1 MRGVRVSNLLKKYGD
16 IVAVDDLTMDFE
28 KGTLTTLLGPSGCGK
43 TTTLRCIAGL
53 EKPDKGLVS
62 IGDSTVFSQ
71 DTNVPP
77 EKRMV
82 GIVFQSYAIWPH
94 MTVFDNIAFPLKI
107 RHASKQVVDEKVKK
121 MMDLVRLTGMGD
133 RSATQVSGGQQQRI
147 ALARALV
154 FDPEVLLLDEPL
166 SNLDASLRDIVRVE
180 LREIQKKLGITTI
193 YVTHDQVEAL
203 SISDKVVVLRAGK
216 VMAVGTPKE
225 IYTRPHNE
233 FIASFVG
240 KANMLPGTIVS
251 MAGMPTARSGE
262 SRVVVETKFGRVN
275 CHIHGAPKM
284 KEGDKA
290 LITIK
295 PENVVISGDGQQSK
309 EENTFS
315 GRVEITSYL
324 GAFSEVIVSVG
335 GEMIRIVKNSEDAAF
350 EGGREVLVGF
360 PEHYCSLLRPD
371 AQA

>member
-1 MRGVRVSNLLKKYGD
+1 
-16 IVAVDDLTMDFE
+16 
-28 KGTLTTLLGPSGCGK
+28 
-43 TTTLRCIAGL
+43 
-53 EKPDKGLVS
+53 
-62 IGDSTVFSQ
+62 
-71 DTNVPP
+71 
-77 EKRMV
+77 
-82 GIVFQSYAIWPH
+82 
-94 MTVFDNIAFPLKI
+94 
-107 RHASKQVVDEKVKK
+107 
-121 MMDLVRLTGMGD
+121 
-133 RSATQVSGGQQQRI
+133 
-147 ALARALV
+147 
-154 FDPEVLLLDEPL
+154 
-166 SNLDASLRDIVRVE
+166 
-180 LREIQKKLGITTI
+180 
-193 YVTHDQVEAL
+193 
-203 SISDKVVVLRAGK
+203 DKVVVLRAGK

-225 IYTRPHNE
+225 IYTRPPNE